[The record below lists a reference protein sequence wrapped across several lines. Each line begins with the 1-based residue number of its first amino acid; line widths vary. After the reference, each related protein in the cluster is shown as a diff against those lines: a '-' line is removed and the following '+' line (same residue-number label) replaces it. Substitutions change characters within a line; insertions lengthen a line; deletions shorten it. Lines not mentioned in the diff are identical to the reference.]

1 MENFDGGDGGLTP
14 LAGAADDDAA
24 IWSGEDFLLLGV
36 GFEFEGFEGEVFSG
50 GGDFER
56 GLGGWGRAGT
66 MTSAEAPGS
75 YSGEQTVSGLAR
87 SNEVTPEGGLHGA
100 ACSRARFG

>member
-36 GFEFEGFEGEVFSG
+36 GFEFEGF
-50 GGDFER
+50 R
-56 GLGGWGRAGT
+56 G
-66 MTSAEAPGS
+66 
-75 YSGEQTVSGLAR
+75 R
-87 SNEVTPEGGLHGA
+87 SL
-100 ACSRARFG
+100 